1 MKIKTID
8 VYALEWLDRANG
20 NSYFAGEVII
30 NYGMKSAKSILMHLQ
45 YGYGIHYRDMGFAA
59 LIDAGIIKD
68 AETYNNSV
76 REALHQ
82 YCERKNII
90 LRTTKKEN
98 CKKRDLMLY

>member
-8 VYALEWLDRANG
+8 VYALEWFDRANG

-30 NYGMKSAKSILMHLQ
+30 NYGMKSVKSILMHFQ
-45 YGYGIHYRDMGFAA
+45 YGYEPHYRDAGFSA
-59 LIDAGIIKD
+59 LINANLIKD
-68 AETYNNSV
+68 AETYDNSA

-90 LRTTKKEN
+90 LRTTKNEN
-98 CKKRDLMLY
+98 CKKRDL